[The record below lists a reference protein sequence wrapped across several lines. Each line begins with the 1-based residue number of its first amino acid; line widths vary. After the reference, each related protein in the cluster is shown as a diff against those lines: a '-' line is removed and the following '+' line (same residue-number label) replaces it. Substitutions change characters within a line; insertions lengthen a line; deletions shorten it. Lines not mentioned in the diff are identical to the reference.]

1 MGPMGDGFNTT
12 FSDLTLLVCSLAS
25 DLTLPIS
32 FSIKWGY

>member
-1 MGPMGDGFNTT
+1 MGQMGDGFNTT
-12 FSDLTLLVCSLAS
+12 FSNLTLLVCSLAS

>member
-1 MGPMGDGFNTT
+1 MRRMGGDFNTA
-12 FSDLTLLVCSLAS
+12 FSNLTLLVCSLAS